1 MKEMKMKPTLPAS
14 ALIVFLI
21 LPLNVSVYA
30 QSSGLLLGIRYTK
43 NSSRGLYVQSTM
55 DGYSADGILRRGDVL
70 LRIADENGRIFN
82 INSGSAIEHA
92 KATIGRNTQA
102 EVEIR
107 RRYQDGSTE
116 LRYYL
121 VAFQPIGGIP
131 AGQRP
136 RGVYGDAAV
145 ATFSESDGSFFGRA
159 GASDNRDGS
168 DSSGSR
174 SSRFFNR

>member
-1 MKEMKMKPTLPAS
+1 MKEMKMKPAIPTS
-14 ALIVFLI
+14 ALIACLI
-21 LPLNVSVYA
+21 LSINVSVYA

-43 NSSRGLYVQSTM
+43 NRSRGLYVQSTM

-82 INSGSAIEHA
+82 INSGSAIEYA

-121 VAFQPIGGIP
+121 VVFQPIGGLP

-136 RGVYGDAAV
+136 RGVYGAAAV
-145 ATFSESDGSFFGRA
+145 ATFSESDGSFFERA
-159 GASDNRDGS
+159 GASDNSHSNGN
-168 DSSGSR
+168 R